1 VRRRRNGKLMLGS
14 KYSGNVGLSASVD
27 AGDETPAP
35 TLNLFMM
42 EYTLTAIENE
52 RKLFWSVYATGFW
65 DEKE

>member
-1 VRRRRNGKLMLGS
+1 
-14 KYSGNVGLSASVD
+14 
-27 AGDETPAP
+27 
-35 TLNLFMM
+35 MM